1 MTAGFSI
8 IIANGSRGFVRKA
21 PPHIQSVRLD
31 DTEHTERGI
40 TMEKTNKLTA
50 NQKEIIMQN
59 PKVQAF
65 DGAVSRLENVG
76 RLAGVQMACL
86 VYTADHDGTSA
97 AMGLA
102 SAADYLQ
109 QVRKYSKSQA
119 MNLQRVGKFLK
130 GNADLA
136 LDSNGNA
143 ISLSAM
149 VQLLESCES
158 ETQARKLI
166 SDGTVNAL
174 TPVKKLKKQIDKL
187 NGKEIAANAESKEVD
202 GDSNSAGDA
211 TADTAEKFPPDV
223 YTIDV
228 AVIAPDG
235 NGGNVTVKS
244 ENLKCKLCMVHT
256 RIEKMLPLAT
266 APGAKVVLTVTPRK

>member
-1 MTAGFSI
+1 
-8 IIANGSRGFVRKA
+8 
-21 PPHIQSVRLD
+21 
-31 DTEHTERGI
+31 
-40 TMEKTNKLTA
+40 MEKTNKLTA

-130 GNADLA
+130 GNADA
-136 LDSNGNA
+136 AQDSNGNA

-166 SDGTVNAL
+166 ADGTVNAL

-187 NGKEIAANAESKEVD
+187 NGKEIAADAESKEVD
-202 GDSNSAGDA
+202 GNSEGDTT
-211 TADTAEKFPPDV
+211 TADTAEKFPLDV

-244 ENLKCKLCMVHT
+244 ENLKCKLDMVHT
-256 RIEKMLPLAT
+256 RIKKMLPLAT

>member
-1 MTAGFSI
+1 
-8 IIANGSRGFVRKA
+8 
-21 PPHIQSVRLD
+21 
-31 DTEHTERGI
+31 
-40 TMEKTNKLTA
+40 MEKTNKLTA

-187 NGKEIAANAESKEVD
+187 NGKEIAADVESKEVD
-202 GDSNSAGDA
+202 GDSNSEGGN
-211 TADTAEKFPPDV
+211 TADTADKFPPDV

>member
-1 MTAGFSI
+1 
-8 IIANGSRGFVRKA
+8 
-21 PPHIQSVRLD
+21 
-31 DTEHTERGI
+31 
-40 TMEKTNKLTA
+40 MEKTNKLTA

-158 ETQARKLI
+158 ETQARKFI
-166 SDGTVNAL
+166 ADGTVNAL

-187 NGKEIAANAESKEVD
+187 NGKEIAVDAESKEVD
-202 GDSNSAGDA
+202 SENGAAPVAG
-211 TADTAEKFPPDV
+211 TADKFPPDV

-266 APGAKVVLTVTPRK
+266 APGAKVVLTVTPCK

>member
-1 MTAGFSI
+1 
-8 IIANGSRGFVRKA
+8 
-21 PPHIQSVRLD
+21 
-31 DTEHTERGI
+31 
-40 TMEKTNKLTA
+40 MEKTNKLTA

-76 RLAGVQMACL
+76 RLAGVQLACL

-166 SDGTVNAL
+166 ADGTVNAL

-187 NGKEIAANAESKEVD
+187 NGKEIAADAESKEVD
-202 GDSNSAGDA
+202 GGSNSDGDA
-211 TADTAEKFPPDV
+211 TADAAEKFPPDV

>member
-1 MTAGFSI
+1 
-8 IIANGSRGFVRKA
+8 
-21 PPHIQSVRLD
+21 
-31 DTEHTERGI
+31 
-40 TMEKTNKLTA
+40 MEKTNKLTA

-174 TPVKKLKKQIDKL
+174 TSVKKLKKQIDKL
-187 NGKEIAANAESKEVD
+187 NGKEIAADAESKEVD
-202 GDSNSAGDA
+202 GGSNSDGDA
-211 TADTAEKFPPDV
+211 TADAAEKFPPDV

>member
-1 MTAGFSI
+1 
-8 IIANGSRGFVRKA
+8 
-21 PPHIQSVRLD
+21 
-31 DTEHTERGI
+31 
-40 TMEKTNKLTA
+40 MEKTNKLTA

-65 DGAVSRLENVG
+65 DGAVSRLENAG
-76 RLAGVQMACL
+76 RLAGVQVACL

-149 VQLLESCES
+149 VQLLESCDS

-166 SDGTVNAL
+166 ADGTVNAL

-187 NGKEIAANAESKEVD
+187 NGKEIAAEVESKEVENE
-202 GDSNSAGDA
+202 GD
-211 TADTAEKFPPDV
+211 TTPADTAEKFPPDV

-244 ENLKCKLCMVHT
+244 ENLKCKLDMVHT
-256 RIEKMLPLAT
+256 RIKKMLSLAT

>member
-1 MTAGFSI
+1 
-8 IIANGSRGFVRKA
+8 
-21 PPHIQSVRLD
+21 
-31 DTEHTERGI
+31 
-40 TMEKTNKLTA
+40 MEKTNKLTA

-65 DGAVSRLENVG
+65 DATVSRLENVG

-130 GNADLA
+130 GNTDLA

-143 ISLSAM
+143 IGLSAI
-149 VQLLESCES
+149 VQLLESCEN
-158 ETQARKLI
+158 EAQARKFI
-166 SDGTVNAL
+166 TDGTVNAL

-202 GDSNSAGDA
+202 GDSNSEGDVTTD
-211 TADTAEKFPPDV
+211 TADKFPPDV

-266 APGAKVVLTVTPRK
+266 APGAKIVLTVMPRK

>member
-1 MTAGFSI
+1 
-8 IIANGSRGFVRKA
+8 
-21 PPHIQSVRLD
+21 
-31 DTEHTERGI
+31 
-40 TMEKTNKLTA
+40 MEKTNKLTA

-174 TPVKKLKKQIDKL
+174 TPVKKLKKQIEKL

-202 GDSNSAGDA
+202 GDSNSEGDA

-223 YTIDV
+223 YTIDA

>member
-1 MTAGFSI
+1 
-8 IIANGSRGFVRKA
+8 
-21 PPHIQSVRLD
+21 
-31 DTEHTERGI
+31 
-40 TMEKTNKLTA
+40 MEKANKLTA

-59 PKVQAF
+59 PKVKAF

-130 GNADLA
+130 GNTDLA
-136 LDSNGNA
+136 MDSNGNA

-158 ETQARKLI
+158 EAQARKFI
-166 SDGTVNAL
+166 ADGTVNAL

-202 GDSNSAGDA
+202 GDSNGEGDA
-211 TADTAEKFPPDV
+211 AAGTEEKFPPDV

>member
-1 MTAGFSI
+1 
-8 IIANGSRGFVRKA
+8 
-21 PPHIQSVRLD
+21 
-31 DTEHTERGI
+31 
-40 TMEKTNKLTA
+40 MEKTNKLTA

-149 VQLLESCES
+149 VQLLESCEN
-158 ETQARKLI
+158 ETQARKFI
-166 SDGTVNAL
+166 ADGTVNAL

-202 GDSNSAGDA
+202 GGSNSESDVTTD
-211 TADTAEKFPPDV
+211 TADKFPPDV

-244 ENLKCKLCMVHT
+244 ENLKCKLGMVHT
-256 RIEKMLPLAT
+256 RIERMLPLAT

>member
-1 MTAGFSI
+1 
-8 IIANGSRGFVRKA
+8 
-21 PPHIQSVRLD
+21 
-31 DTEHTERGI
+31 
-40 TMEKTNKLTA
+40 MEKTNKLTA

-130 GNADLA
+130 GNADLE

-158 ETQARKLI
+158 ETQARKFI
-166 SDGTVNAL
+166 ADGTVNAL

-187 NGKEIAANAESKEVD
+187 NGKEIAANVESKEVD
-202 GDSNSAGDA
+202 GDSNSEGDA
-211 TADTAEKFPPDV
+211 TADTSEKFPPDV

-235 NGGNVTVKS
+235 NGGNVTGKS
-244 ENLKCKLCMVHT
+244 ENLKCKLCMVYT

-266 APGAKVVLTVTPRK
+266 APGARVVLTVTPRK

>member
-1 MTAGFSI
+1 
-8 IIANGSRGFVRKA
+8 
-21 PPHIQSVRLD
+21 
-31 DTEHTERGI
+31 
-40 TMEKTNKLTA
+40 MEKTNKLTA

-65 DGAVSRLENVG
+65 DGAVSRLENAG
-76 RLAGVQMACL
+76 RLAGVQVACL

-119 MNLQRVGKFLK
+119 MNLQRVGKFLE

-149 VQLLESCES
+149 VQLLESCDS
-158 ETQARKLI
+158 ETQARELI
-166 SDGTVNAL
+166 ADGTVNAL

-187 NGKEIAANAESKEVD
+187 NGKEIAAEVESKEVENE
-202 GDSNSAGDA
+202 GD
-211 TADTAEKFPPDV
+211 TTPADTAEKFPPDV

-244 ENLKCKLCMVHT
+244 ENLKCKLDMVHT
-256 RIEKMLPLAT
+256 RIKKMLSLAT

>member
-1 MTAGFSI
+1 
-8 IIANGSRGFVRKA
+8 
-21 PPHIQSVRLD
+21 
-31 DTEHTERGI
+31 
-40 TMEKTNKLTA
+40 MEKTNKLTA
-50 NQKEIIMQN
+50 SQKEIIMQN

-158 ETQARKLI
+158 EAQARKFI
-166 SDGTVNAL
+166 ADGTVNAL

-202 GDSNSAGDA
+202 GDSNSETDA
-211 TADTAEKFPPDV
+211 ATDTADKFPPDV

-235 NGGNVTVKS
+235 NGGSVTVKS

>member
-1 MTAGFSI
+1 
-8 IIANGSRGFVRKA
+8 
-21 PPHIQSVRLD
+21 
-31 DTEHTERGI
+31 
-40 TMEKTNKLTA
+40 MEKNNKLTA
-50 NQKEIIMQN
+50 SQKEIIMQN

-119 MNLQRVGKFLK
+119 MNLQRVGRFLK
-130 GNADLA
+130 GNADKA

-149 VQLLESCES
+149 VQILESCDS
-158 ETQARKLI
+158 EDQARKFI
-166 SDGTVNAL
+166 ADGTVNAL

-187 NGKEIAANAESKEVD
+187 NGREIVANAESKEVD
-202 GDSNSAGDA
+202 SDSDNA
-211 TADTAEKFPPDV
+211 TADSATADKTPADV
-223 YTIDV
+223 YTIDI
-228 AVIAPDG
+228 AVTAPDG
-235 NGGNVTVKS
+235 NGGAVTVKS
-244 ENLKCKLCMVHT
+244 ENFNGKLCVIQSH
-256 RIEKMLPLAT
+256 IEKLIPMAT
-266 APGAKVVLTVTPRK
+266 APGAKVVVTVTPRK

>member
-1 MTAGFSI
+1 
-8 IIANGSRGFVRKA
+8 
-21 PPHIQSVRLD
+21 
-31 DTEHTERGI
+31 
-40 TMEKTNKLTA
+40 MEKTNKLTA

-86 VYTADHDGTSA
+86 VYTADNDGTSA

-187 NGKEIAANAESKEVD
+187 NGKEIAADAESKEVD

-211 TADTAEKFPPDV
+211 TADTADKFPQDV

>member
-1 MTAGFSI
+1 
-8 IIANGSRGFVRKA
+8 
-21 PPHIQSVRLD
+21 
-31 DTEHTERGI
+31 
-40 TMEKTNKLTA
+40 MEKTNKLTA

-202 GDSNSAGDA
+202 GDSNSEGGT

>member
-1 MTAGFSI
+1 
-8 IIANGSRGFVRKA
+8 
-21 PPHIQSVRLD
+21 
-31 DTEHTERGI
+31 
-40 TMEKTNKLTA
+40 MEKTNKLTA

-130 GNADLA
+130 GNADAA

-149 VQLLESCES
+149 VQLLESCDS
-158 ETQARKLI
+158 ETQARKFI
-166 SDGTVNAL
+166 TDGTVNAL

-187 NGKEIAANAESKEVD
+187 NGKEIAADAESKEVD
-202 GDSNSAGDA
+202 GNSEGD
-211 TADTAEKFPPDV
+211 TTPGDTAEKFPPDV

-244 ENLKCKLCMVHT
+244 ENLKCKLDMVHT
-256 RIEKMLPLAT
+256 RIKKMLPLAS
-266 APGAKVVLTVTPRK
+266 APGAKVVLTVTPCK

>member
-1 MTAGFSI
+1 
-8 IIANGSRGFVRKA
+8 
-21 PPHIQSVRLD
+21 
-31 DTEHTERGI
+31 
-40 TMEKTNKLTA
+40 MEKTNKLTA

-158 ETQARKLI
+158 ETQARKFI
-166 SDGTVNAL
+166 ADGTVNAL

-187 NGKEIAANAESKEVD
+187 NGKEIAVNAESKEVD
-202 GDSNSAGDA
+202 GDSNSEGGATEG
-211 TADTAEKFPPDV
+211 TADKFPPDV

>member
-1 MTAGFSI
+1 
-8 IIANGSRGFVRKA
+8 
-21 PPHIQSVRLD
+21 
-31 DTEHTERGI
+31 
-40 TMEKTNKLTA
+40 MEKTNKLTA

-187 NGKEIAANAESKEVD
+187 NGKEIAANAESKEVGSDSED
-202 GDSNSAGDA
+202 GTSEG
-211 TADTAEKFPPDV
+211 TADNFPPDV

-244 ENLKCKLCMVHT
+244 ENLKCKLCTVHT

-266 APGAKVVLTVTPRK
+266 APGAKVVLTVTPGK

>member
-1 MTAGFSI
+1 
-8 IIANGSRGFVRKA
+8 
-21 PPHIQSVRLD
+21 
-31 DTEHTERGI
+31 
-40 TMEKTNKLTA
+40 MEKTNKLTA

-130 GNADLA
+130 GNADA
-136 LDSNGNA
+136 AQDSNGNA

-166 SDGTVNAL
+166 ADGTVNAL

-187 NGKEIAANAESKEVD
+187 NGKEIAADAEYKEVD
-202 GDSNSAGDA
+202 GNSEGD
-211 TADTAEKFPPDV
+211 TTSADMAEKFPPDV

-235 NGGNVTVKS
+235 NGGSVTVKS
-244 ENLKCKLCMVHT
+244 ENLKCKLDMVYT
-256 RIEKMLPLAT
+256 RIKKMLPLAT